1 MQGQIH
7 HPPMPWSPPPELAA
21 RLPLTVAVVAD
32 THVPDRFEQLH
43 PHLLPA
49 LHSYH
54 PDLILHAG
62 DICIPEV
69 LKTLTTV
76 ASVVAVRGN
85 RDWAFQNTLP
95 WQREFTLGGVTVAL
109 MHGHGSW
116 RTYVLDKWQ
125 HLLNGYQ
132 LERYRQRLLNQSPN
146 AQVIIFGH
154 THRPVAEW
162 YQGRLFLNPGSAGT
176 GVRPDYLPSFGI
188 LHIRSPEQ
196 IHATIHHLPPFPR
209 RGVTG
214 KP

>member
-1 MQGQIH
+1 MEGQTLQ
-7 HPPMPWSPPPELAA
+7 PTAPWSPSTELAT
-21 RLPLTVAVVAD
+21 RLPLAIAVVAD
-32 THVPDRFEQLH
+32 THVPDRFEHLH

-49 LHSYH
+49 LSDYQ

-69 LKTLTTV
+69 LKTLATV
-76 ASVVAVRGN
+76 APVVAVRGN

-125 HLLNGYQ
+125 YLFNGYQ
-132 LERYRQRLLNQSPN
+132 LERYRQRLLTLAPT
-146 AQVIIFGH
+146 AKVIVFGH

-162 YQGRLFLNPGSAGT
+162 YEGRLFFNPGSAGT
-176 GVRPDYLPSFGI
+176 GVKPDYLPSFGVI
-188 LHIRSPEQ
+188 HIQTPEQ
-196 IHATIHHLPPFPR
+196 IQATIHHLPPFPR
-209 RGVTG
+209 RGANNN
-214 KP
+214 P

>member
-1 MQGQIH
+1 MLVI
-7 HPPMPWSPPPELAA
+7 SVSL
-21 RLPLTVAVVAD
+21 R
-32 THVPDRFEQLH
+32 
-43 PHLLPA
+43 
-49 LHSYH
+49 Y
-54 PDLILHAG
+54 
-62 DICIPEV
+62 
-69 LKTLTTV
+69 LKTLATV
-76 ASVVAVRGN
+76 APVVAVRGN

-95 WQREFTLGGVTVAL
+95 WQREFILGGVTVAL

-125 HLLNGYQ
+125 YLLNGYQ
-132 LERYRQRLLNQSPN
+132 LERYRQRLLNQAPT

-154 THRPVAEW
+154 THRPIAEW

-176 GVRPDYLPSFGI
+176 GVRPDYLPSFGV